1 MLCLFCLEEN
11 WKSEKERKKLFDE
24 FLNPI
29 IEKNQNVLMAFGV
42 RLMVT
47 WPLGQANYNR
57 ELPLAAWGLGV
68 FDPLS
73 SLQKGQY

>member
-1 MLCLFCLEEN
+1 
-11 WKSEKERKKLFDE
+11 
-24 FLNPI
+24 
-29 IEKNQNVLMAFGV
+29 MAFGV

-73 SLQKGQY
+73 SPQKGQYWAVCRGARSQASGVGEKTFS